1 MFNEDT
7 YNMGFYGGRGC
18 VAVDESESALWSS
31 GQTVWNTMEAGFKN
45 QEVIFASFAHALGMV
60 DT

>member
-7 YNMGFYGGRGC
+7 YNMGFYGGGGC

-31 GQTVWNTMEAGFKN
+31 RQTVWNTVEAHFRN
-45 QEVIFASFAHALGMV
+45 QEGIFASFAHALGMV